1 MMQKRRIKDPLK
13 KNIIKTKKDNVMAD
27 TQISVT
33 KNIQDL
39 LNKAKIMKI
48 ALIHQNLSHLRDLNI
63 LLLLINKKNQNINL
77 FLMESILFLMQSK
90 MIIPKNKN
98 HF

>member
-1 MMQKRRIKDPLK
+1 
-13 KNIIKTKKDNVMAD
+13 
-27 TQISVT
+27 
-33 KNIQDL
+33 
-39 LNKAKIMKI
+39 MKI
-48 ALIHQNLSHLRDLNI
+48 ALIHQNLSRQRDLNI
-63 LLLLINKKNQNINL
+63 LLPLINKKNQNINP